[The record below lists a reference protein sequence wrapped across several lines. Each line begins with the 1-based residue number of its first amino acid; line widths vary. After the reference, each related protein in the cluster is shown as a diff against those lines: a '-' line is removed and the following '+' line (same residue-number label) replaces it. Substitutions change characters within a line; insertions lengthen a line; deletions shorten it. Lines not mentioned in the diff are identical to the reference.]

1 MKLAAPIAWLLTL
14 SDVQATTF
22 LDFPL
27 DVQYCGRT
35 GYQRL
40 DRWIRIGQALCFL
53 ITKFLAMKRISLLG
67 LLITVFLS
75 ACATQLDT
83 GAEKVR
89 IVTATQKESCESLGI
104 VSTDQQLGLNK
115 ASNAMNKAINEVA
128 RRGGDAIFMV
138 STGTSG
144 LDGASVT
151 AEALRCKSV

>member
-1 MKLAAPIAWLLTL
+1 
-14 SDVQATTF
+14 
-22 LDFPL
+22 
-27 DVQYCGRT
+27 
-35 GYQRL
+35 
-40 DRWIRIGQALCFL
+40 
-53 ITKFLAMKRISLLG
+53 MKRISLLAP
-67 LLITVFLS
+67 LITVFLS
-75 ACATQLDT
+75 GCATQLDT

-128 RRGGDAIFMV
+128 RRGGNAIFMV

-151 AEALRCKSV
+151 AEALRCKGV